1 MTGKLIDVFGPA
13 FCICYFLWLAGDGL
27 IAFFTGDD
35 LLNLAYLHGYFHI
48 PLVEIFQQSLA
59 VVTAGYRPVGG
70 LFYRLLY
77 SVFGFD
83 PFPFRVAAFILM
95 GANLLLAYNLLRILA
110 DSREAALVA
119 TFLLS
124 YNVSFLDLYQSTG
137 TIYDILC
144 LGFFV
149 ASFRLY
155 LSARREPERFGIK
168 KITYV
173 LILYSCALGSKEIAV
188 SFPIA
193 LILYEVF
200 YHPNQFRRR
209 DVLVGLLQ
217 PHFLLIGGLAI
228 VTVFYSAVKLMSA
241 NPLSGH
247 SGYTPDPSFGQF
259 AIALNH
265 YLSRWLYWP
274 SLGETGTLAL
284 VSAAGVHCFW
294 GPCEPGHLH

>member
-1 MTGKLIDVFGPA
+1 MSRGSVTGKLLDVFGPA

-155 LSARREPERFGIK
+155 
-168 KITYV
+168 
-173 LILYSCALGSKEIAV
+173 
-188 SFPIA
+188 
-193 LILYEVF
+193 
-200 YHPNQFRRR
+200 
-209 DVLVGLLQ
+209 
-217 PHFLLIGGLAI
+217 
-228 VTVFYSAVKLMSA
+228 
-241 NPLSGH
+241 
-247 SGYTPDPSFGQF
+247 
-259 AIALNH
+259 
-265 YLSRWLYWP
+265 
-274 SLGETGTLAL
+274 
-284 VSAAGVHCFW
+284 
-294 GPCEPGHLH
+294 

>member
-1 MTGKLIDVFGPA
+1 MSRGSVTGKLIDVFGPA

-155 LSARREPERFGIK
+155 LGARREPGRFGIAG
-168 KITYV
+168 Y
-173 LILYSCALGSKEIAV
+173 
-188 SFPIA
+188 
-193 LILYEVF
+193 
-200 YHPNQFRRR
+200 
-209 DVLVGLLQ
+209 
-217 PHFLLIGGLAI
+217 
-228 VTVFYSAVKLMSA
+228 
-241 NPLSGH
+241 PLDSG
-247 SGYTPDPSFGQF
+247 DPKM
-259 AIALNH
+259 
-265 YLSRWLYWP
+265 
-274 SLGETGTLAL
+274 
-284 VSAAGVHCFW
+284 
-294 GPCEPGHLH
+294 